1 MTGLQIRSLSRFF
14 GATRALVDVSFDVA
28 PGEIVAVLGPSG
40 SGKSTLLWI
49 LAGLQQPDSG
59 TVCWD
64 GESVLDVPP
73 HQRGFGL
80 MFQDYALFPH
90 LNVFENL
97 AFGLRM
103 AGWENQRIQARVTEM
118 LELVGL
124 AGFAKRDVLSL
135 SGGEQQ
141 RIALGRALAPQPRL
155 LLLDEPLGALD
166 RLLRERLLLE
176 MQAILRQTRQT
187 ALYVTHDQEEAFVL
201 ADRVVLLNQGALVQ
215 VDTPQRLYC
224 CPRTEFAARFLGLDN
239 ILPGALIQDGNSWLV
254 ETPLGSWSL
263 TREQLTGLEPLPG
276 KAVRL
281 LLRPEGARLGGEAK
295 AGEIRGLV
303 ESAIFRGS
311 ANRLG
316 VRAGEYLLNFHFPA
330 GQSLPPVG
338 AQIQLAFDPAEALQL
353 LG

>member
-1 MTGLQIRSLSRFF
+1 MVGLEIRSLTRFF
-14 GATRALVDVSFDVA
+14 GETPALQDVSFDVV

-59 TVCWD
+59 D
-64 GESVLDVPP
+64 VLWEGQSLLETPP
-73 HQRGFGL
+73 HRRGFGL

-103 AGWENQRIQARVTEM
+103 AGWENLRIQGRVAEM
-118 LELVGL
+118 LDLVGL

-176 MQAILRQTRQT
+176 MQVILRQTRQT

-201 ADRVVLLNQGALVQ
+201 ADRVVLLNQGLLEQ

-239 ILPGALIQDGNSWLV
+239 ILPGVLRQDGGNWSV
-254 ETPLGSWSL
+254 STALGSWPL
-263 TREQLTGLEPLPG
+263 TPEQLTGRQPTPG
-276 KAVRL
+276 QTVSL
-281 LLRPEGARLGGEAK
+281 LIRPEAASLEAGDQT
-295 AGEIRGLV
+295 GEISGTV
-303 ESAIFRGS
+303 ESCIFRGS
-311 ANRLG
+311 VNRLG
-316 VRAGEYLLNFHFPA
+316 LRAGEFLLSFHFPA

-338 AQIQLAFDPAEALQL
+338 AQTRLAFDPAGALQI